1 MTISKIG
8 GVGSNP
14 TEGTNFDICFESA
27 MADLHIKIM
36 TEITHEARAAT
47 EAIDWE
53 HLANPVYD
61 ELKESMK
68 C

>member
-14 TEGTNFDICFESA
+14 TEGTTFDVRFEDAISGVHA
-27 MADLHIKIM
+27 ELIF
-36 TEITHEARAAT
+36 EISYEAREEPDAV
-47 EAIDWE
+47 EWM
-53 HLANPVYD
+53 HLATPVYD
-61 ELKESMK
+61 ELKEQIK